1 MLYETISNDMKEAM
15 KAHDKDSLNTIRLLK
30 SAIDMYLVNNKM
42 ERNSCSDE
50 IVIDI
55 VSKQVKTHKESIE
68 EFKCCTAVYW
78 KPEKRIE
85 EFKKGNRQ
93 DLVDKLLKEIDLL
106 SKYLPK
112 QLTEEE
118 INSEIDKVFDKVKP
132 TSMKDMGLIMKELT
146 PIFKGKADM
155 KTVNEIVR
163 SKLN

>member
-68 EFKCCTAVYW
+68 EFK
-78 KPEKRIE
+78 
-85 EFKKGNRQ
+85 KGNRQ

-118 INSEIDKVFDKVKP
+118 INAEIDKVFDKVKP

-155 KTVNEIVR
+155 KTVNEIVS

>member
-55 VSKQVKTHKESIE
+55 VSKQVKSHKES
-68 EFKCCTAVYW
+68 
-78 KPEKRIE
+78 IE

>member
-1 MLYETISNDMKEAM
+1 MLYETISNDMKEAL
-15 KAHDKDSLNTIRLLK
+15 KAHDKETLNTIRLLK
-30 SAIDMYLVNNKM
+30 SAIDLYLVNNKM
-42 ERNSCSDE
+42 ERNTCSDE

-68 EFKCCTAVYW
+68 EFK
-78 KPEKRIE
+78 
-85 EFKKGNRQ
+85 KGNRQ
-93 DLVDKLLKEIDLL
+93 DLVDNLLREINLL

-112 QLTEEE
+112 QLTKEE
-118 INSEIDKVFDKVKP
+118 ITAEIDKVFDKIKP

-146 PIFKGKADM
+146 PIFRGKADM

>member
-30 SAIDMYLVNNKM
+30 SAIDMYLVNNKLD
-42 ERNSCSDE
+42 RNTCSDE
-50 IVIDI
+50 IVVDV

-68 EFKCCTAVYW
+68 Q
-78 KPEKRIE
+78 
-85 EFKKGNRQ
+85 FKKGNRQ
-93 DLVDKLLKEIDLL
+93 DLVDKLLKEIELL

-118 INSEIDKVFDKVKP
+118 INTEIDIVFDKVKP
-132 TSMKDMGLIMKELT
+132 TSVKDMGLIMKELT

-163 SKLN
+163 SKLNN

>member
-55 VSKQVKTHKESIE
+55 VSKQVKTHKES
-68 EFKCCTAVYW
+68 
-78 KPEKRIE
+78 IE